1 MLKQYY
7 WLTKP
12 GIIYGNA
19 INTLAGFFLATVVA
33 WKFDGWLLVAT
44 VIGTSL
50 VIGSGCVFNNYLD
63 RSIDKKMARTK
74 KRALPTGKI
83 SVRNALVFGAFLG
96 LAGFATLALFVN
108 WLVVL
113 IGVIGYID
121 YIILY
126 GYAKRK
132 SVHGTLVG
140 SISGSMPPVAGYC
153 AVTGTFD
160 TGALL
165 LFLLLTAWQ
174 MPHFYSIA
182 MYRHKDYKAAGIPV
196 LPVVKGMQHTKV
208 QILAY
213 IVIFT
218 AATLLLTPFG
228 YTGWFYFVVMAALGL
243 AWLRLALKGFKAADD
258 VSWARKMFGFSL
270 IVTLTV
276 AVMLPLGALLP

>member
-12 GIIYGNA
+12 GIIYGNV
-19 INTLAGFFLATVVA
+19 INTLAGFFLASAVA
-33 WKFDGWLLVAT
+33 WSFDGWLLVAT
-44 VIGTSL
+44 VVGTSL

-83 SVRNALVFGAFLG
+83 SVRNALIFGAILG
-96 LAGFATLALFVN
+96 FIGFATLALFVN
-108 WLVVL
+108 WLVVA
-113 IGVIGYID
+113 IGAIGYID
-121 YIILY
+121 YIVLY

-153 AVTGTFD
+153 AVTGNFD
-160 TGALL
+160 MGALL

-196 LPVVKGMQHTKV
+196 LPVVKGMYHTKI

-213 IVIFT
+213 IVLFT
-218 AATLLLTPFG
+218 ASTLLLSVFG
-228 YTGWFYFVVMAALGL
+228 YTGYVYFAVMALLGL
-243 AWLRLALKGFKAADD
+243 AWLRLAIKGFKAANDEA
-258 VSWARKMFGFSL
+258 WARKMFGFSL
-270 IVTLTV
+270 VVTLTV

>member
-12 GIIYGNA
+12 GIIYGNV
-19 INTLAGFFLATVVA
+19 INTLAGFFLASAVA
-33 WKFDGWLLVAT
+33 WAFDGWLLVAT
-44 VIGTSL
+44 VFGTSL

-63 RSIDKKMARTK
+63 RHIDQKMKRTK
-74 KRALPTGKI
+74 KRALAKGTIPV
-83 SVRNALVFGAFLG
+83 SHALVFGAILG
-96 LAGFATLALFVN
+96 FAGFAILALFVN
-108 WLVVL
+108 WLVVV
-113 IGVIGYID
+113 IGAIGYID

-140 SISGSMPPVAGYC
+140 SISGAMPPVAGYC
-153 AVTGTFD
+153 AVTGSFD
-160 TGALL
+160 AGALL

-174 MPHFYSIA
+174 MPHFYAIA
-182 MYRHKDYKAAGIPV
+182 MYRHKDYEKAGIPV
-196 LPVVKGMQHTKV
+196 LPVKRGMHHTKI

-213 IVIFT
+213 VVVFT
-218 AATLLLTPFG
+218 VATLLLTPFG
-228 YTGWFYFVVMAALGL
+228 YTGYVYFAVMALLGL
-243 AWLRLALKGFKAADD
+243 AWLRLAVKGFKAADD
-258 VSWARKMFGFSL
+258 VAWARKMFGFSL